1 MAMIRLLAVVFILA
15 SAVELWGLFL
25 VGKAIGAGPTFLLIL
40 LTGVAGAYF
49 AKKQGLEILRLIQ
62 VQLSRGQ
69 MPTDAVIDGVFILL
83 GGLFLIMP
91 GFLADIVGLML
102 LIPLTRA
109 ILRTLIKGW
118 LLKQITSGRIRFLFR
133 R

>member
-1 MAMIRLLAVVFILA
+1 MIRLLAVVFILA

-118 LLKQITSGRIRFLFR
+118 LLKQMTSGRIRFLFR

>member
-1 MAMIRLLAVVFILA
+1 MFRLLAVVFILA

-25 VGKAIGAGPTFLLIL
+25 MGKAIGAGPTFLLIL

-91 GFLADIVGLML
+91 GFLADVAGLLL

-118 LLKQITSGRIRFLFR
+118 LWKQIASGRIRFLFR

>member
-1 MAMIRLLAVVFILA
+1 MIRLLAVVFILA

>member
-1 MAMIRLLAVVFILA
+1 MIRLLAVVFIIA

-25 VGKAIGAGPTFLLIL
+25 VGKAIGAGATFLLIL
-40 LTGVAGAYF
+40 LTGAAGAYF
-49 AKKQGLEILRLIQ
+49 AKRQGLEIFRLIQ

-69 MPTDAVIDGVFILL
+69 MPTDAVMDGVFILA
-83 GGLFLIMP
+83 GGILLIMP
-91 GFLADIVGLML
+91 GFLADVAGILL

-118 LLKQITSGRIRFLFR
+118 LWKQIATGRIRFLFR